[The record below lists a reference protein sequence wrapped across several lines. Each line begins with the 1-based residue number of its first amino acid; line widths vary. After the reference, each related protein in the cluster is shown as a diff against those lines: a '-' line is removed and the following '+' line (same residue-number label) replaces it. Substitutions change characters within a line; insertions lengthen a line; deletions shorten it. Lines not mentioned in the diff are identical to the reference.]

1 MSFAQAL
8 TELLEPE
15 NRKRIEYGVPAGYAI
30 TAGIVAIGLMFYRIG
45 LLPHA
50 REMILMLAPL
60 KLVTNTLMWAALK
73 KDRHILPAAAL
84 NLFADTIVLTGI
96 VYYTGASSS
105 PVISLYFIVL
115 AITATLSNIVVTV
128 VTAAAMLVAYSTM
141 LSLIAMDV
149 LRLYPPFLA
158 IVYEQG
164 KVSPAFVVIDT
175 LRVLFMLAILVVA
188 MGSTMQQ
195 LQRQQRELRQKNH
208 ELEEASRLKSEFV
221 ANITHELRT
230 PIHGVLGLT
239 EMLEEGIYG
248 PVTDRQNKAL
258 TGIRTSADNLLHMVD
273 DLLSFERVN
282 TGRLSIRAVG
292 VDLTEVLANVRQTGD
307 WIRGKKQLDIRV
319 TGPALWLH
327 ASDQAVLQHILTNL
341 VANAVKFTP
350 EGGTITLG
358 AELEGDVA
366 AIHVTDTGVGIP
378 PEHLEKIWQPFRQVD
393 GSSSREFGGVGLGLA
408 VVLRLTEMLDGKVGV
423 ESGTTGTTFTVRIPN
438 ATLKL

>member
-1 MSFAQAL
+1 MSFSQAL
-8 TELLEPE
+8 SDLLEPE
-15 NRKRIEYGVPAGYAI
+15 NRKRIEYGVPTGYAI
-30 TAGIVAIGLMFYRIG
+30 TAGLVALGLMFYRIG
-45 LLPHA
+45 LLPQA
-50 REMILMLAPL
+50 QEMILVLTPL

-73 KDRHILPAAAL
+73 KDRFVLPTAAL
-84 NLFADTIVLTGI
+84 NLFADTVLLTGI

-115 AITATLSNIVVTV
+115 AITATLSNIVVTL
-128 VTAAAMLVAYSTM
+128 VTATAMLLAYSTM
-141 LSLIAMDV
+141 LSLITLGV
-149 LRLYPPFLA
+149 LQLHQPFLA

-164 KVSPAFVVIDT
+164 RVSPAFVVIDT

-195 LQRQQRELRQKNH
+195 LQRQQRELRNKNR

-248 PVTDRQNKAL
+248 PVNERQNTAL
-258 TGIRTSADNLLHMVD
+258 TGIRTSADNLMHMVD

-292 VDLTEVLANVRQTGD
+292 VDVTEVLNTVRQTGD
-307 WIRGKKQLDIRV
+307 WIRGKKNLDIGV
-319 TGPALWLH
+319 SGAALWLH
-327 ASDQAVLQHILTNL
+327 ASDEAVLQHILTNL

-350 EGGTITLG
+350 EGGQITLW
-358 AELEGDVA
+358 AELDGDVA
-366 AIHVTDTGVGIP
+366 AIHVTDTGIGIP
-378 PEHLEKIWQPFRQVD
+378 PEHLDKIWQPFRQID

-408 VVLRLTEMLDGKVGV
+408 VVSRLTALLDAEVSVK
-423 ESGTTGTTFTVRIPN
+423 SGTTGTTFTVRVPG
-438 ATLKL
+438 ATEKV